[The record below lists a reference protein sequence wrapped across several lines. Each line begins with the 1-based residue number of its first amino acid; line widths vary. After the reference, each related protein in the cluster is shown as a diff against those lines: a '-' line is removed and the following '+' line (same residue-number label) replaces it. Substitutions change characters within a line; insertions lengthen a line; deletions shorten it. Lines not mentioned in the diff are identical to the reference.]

1 MEYQKKMTPTARH
14 LLARV
19 ARVLDDLGID
29 LEPTQCRVE
38 KQCMHLTVRT
48 VPETAEARRMMAS
61 AAQVAV
67 LEEFA
72 DMPKL
77 QWDVTVPSPL
87 PRRSETTAAW
97 MQKQALGM
105 QDFWRA
111 AVRAHLEAACAHVL
125 DAYPWRDGAAMAARI
140 PLLVAE
146 ARADT
151 VSFFDPALLDAF
163 LPSLDAHLLPADR
176 MTVLAD
182 ATKHRGAPLATVL
195 DVYEHVYDLVVCG
208 GGTAP
213 TRHLFHAVFDAS

>member
-1 MEYQKKMTPTARH
+1 MTPTARH

-19 ARVLDDLGID
+19 ARALDDLGID
-29 LEPTQCRVE
+29 LEPTQCHVE
-38 KQCMHLTVRT
+38 KQCMHLGVRT

-67 LEEFA
+67 LEEFV

-77 QWDVTVPSPL
+77 QWDVRVTVPAPL

-97 MQKQALGM
+97 VQKQALGM
-105 QDFWRA
+105 QDFWRS

-125 DAYPWRDGAAMAARI
+125 DAYPWRDRAAMAARI
-140 PLLVAE
+140 PLLVAD
-146 ARADT
+146 AHAADAF
-151 VSFFDPALLDAF
+151 SFFDPALLDAF
-163 LPSLDAHLLPADR
+163 LPSLDAHLPPLDR

-208 GGTAP
+208 GGTAA
-213 TRHLFHAVFDAS
+213 TRHLFHAVFDASLT